1 MLGIILQAVSIIV
14 LHDYNPALT
23 PGLME
28 DSALFA
34 PAYAVMNLLE
44 LWATCTTG
52 TLFDAIN
59 PLFDQAIAHCQTN

>member
-28 DSALFA
+28 DSALFE
-34 PAYAVMNLLE
+34 PAYTVMNLLE
-44 LWATCTTG
+44 FWQM
-52 TLFDAIN
+52 N
-59 PLFDQAIAHCQTN
+59 